1 MLLAIDVGN
10 TQSHLGVFD
19 GDDLAE
25 HWRFATE
32 AEETADELAVRV
44 STLLAL
50 RGMRPEQVDGSV
62 VSSVV
67 PQLTP
72 EYAGM
77 CERYLDGGCLIVGP
91 GVKTGMPIRLD
102 NPLELGA
109 DRLVNAVAAYE
120 RFGGPCAVADFG
132 TAITFDV
139 VSAEGEYLGGVIG
152 PGVEI
157 SMEALARRTA
167 KLPPIELGEPLGE
180 PGGVIGKTTHASLQ
194 SGIVYGF
201 AGAVDA
207 IARRVQRELG
217 DQTDFVA
224 TGGHAAAIIPF
235 CEMIDEVD
243 DLLTL
248 TGLRLVYE
256 RNAMTQ
262 PSLTTPFRIGDADG
276 RQPCAAGAPGRDRQ
290 LVRAA
295 SGAPPR
301 RRARRLGDGLELRAS
316 PPQRAHASRAAS
328 HPPRGA
334 PGLDPAVRPRSRGDA
349 LGRRD
354 RGRGRRR
361 PDRHQHGLPGAQ
373 GARGRRR
380 RGAPASGPSSPCG
393 SLGPPR
399 EGSGRPVTVKLR
411 SGIDPGDRSG
421 LELALRLVEEAGVAA
436 IALHPRSAAV
446 QHQGQPGLRA
456 RPRARRAAGG
466 RPCR

>member
-10 TQSHLGVFD
+10 TQSHVGVFD
-19 GDDLAE
+19 GHDLAE

-77 CERYLDGGCLIVGP
+77 SERYLAGGCLIVGP

-120 RFGGPCAVADFG
+120 RFGGSCAVADFG

-139 VSAEGEYLGGVIG
+139 VSEEGEYLGGVIG

-207 IARRVQRELG
+207 IARRVQREVG
-217 DQTDFVA
+217 GQTDFVA

-248 TGLRLVYE
+248 TGLRLIYE
-256 RNAMTQ
+256 RNA
-262 PSLTTPFRIGDADG
+262 
-276 RQPCAAGAPGRDRQ
+276 
-290 LVRAA
+290 
-295 SGAPPR
+295 
-301 RRARRLGDGLELRAS
+301 
-316 PPQRAHASRAAS
+316 
-328 HPPRGA
+328 
-334 PGLDPAVRPRSRGDA
+334 
-349 LGRRD
+349 
-354 RGRGRRR
+354 
-361 PDRHQHGLPGAQ
+361 
-373 GARGRRR
+373 
-380 RGAPASGPSSPCG
+380 
-393 SLGPPR
+393 
-399 EGSGRPVTVKLR
+399 
-411 SGIDPGDRSG
+411 
-421 LELALRLVEEAGVAA
+421 
-436 IALHPRSAAV
+436 
-446 QHQGQPGLRA
+446 
-456 RPRARRAAGG
+456 
-466 RPCR
+466 